1 MFSRKT
7 VMIVGLVV
15 AIMVNIIVLSL
26 STRHNQKAY
35 VSGRFALALVAP
47 FQEAVTRS
55 IRFCENIWRH
65 YFFLV
70 ATAEENERLKRQ
82 LGWAV
87 ERNNQLTEVELSNLR
102 LRELLNFRK
111 SMPGRYMAAE
121 IIGRDPSAW
130 FKTAVIDKGAADGLR
145 RGLPVVVAEGVVG
158 QITEVAAHHSKV
170 LLIIDQNSAVDA
182 LVQRTRARG
191 IIEGKS
197 ADQCALKYVLRKND
211 VKVGDAV
218 VSSGLDGV
226 YPKGLQVG
234 YVSGVIRRNSGIFQ
248 EVTVSPFV
256 DFEKLEEVL
265 VILNLPESKS
275 ANRRQL
281 KD

>member
-15 AIMVNIIVLSL
+15 AITVNIIVLSL
-26 STRHNQKAY
+26 STRHHKNAY
-35 VSGRFALALVAP
+35 VPGRIALAIVAP

-55 IRFCENIWRH
+55 VRFCKNIWAH
-65 YFFLV
+65 YFALV
-70 ATAEENERLKRQ
+70 SVAEENQVLKKV
-82 LGWAV
+82 LSEAV
-87 ERNNQLTEVELSNLR
+87 EKNNQLVEIELSNLR

-111 SMPGRYMAAE
+111 NMSGSFIAAE
-121 IIGRDPSAW
+121 IISRDPSSW
-130 FKTAVIDKGAADGLR
+130 FKTVVIDKGQADGLSK
-145 RGLPVVVAEGVVG
+145 GLPVVISEGIVG
-158 QITEVAAHHSKV
+158 QITEVSAHQSKV
-170 LLIIDQNSAVDA
+170 LLLIDQNSAVDA

-197 ADQCALKYVLRKND
+197 ADQCILKYVLRKHD

-234 YVSGVIRRNSGIFQ
+234 YVSGVIKRNSGIFQ
-248 EVTVSPFV
+248 EVTVTPYV

-265 VILNLPESKS
+265 VILSVPESVS
-275 ANRRQL
+275 A
-281 KD
+281 DD